1 MCPVTSGSRF
11 PVISLLLFV
20 LTLPA
25 SLWAQ
30 GGGGAVASQP
40 LFRVVRSVAGSKGEQ
55 QNGRYVIDDP
65 RDVFYVPA
73 DKEVIVYFE
82 WEGPLGQH
90 NFEGQWKNP
99 EGKAVVISDFTYN
112 ATTKRFGGY
121 WTLELSNSIEPG
133 MWSLEAHV
141 DGEVTGTHSF
151 QIVAAPK
158 PASDQPTRHQRAP
171 AEIYKMA
178 LAATVTVER
187 LDAKGQRSGIG
198 SGFFLADDLVLTAFQ
213 VINGASRL
221 RILLPDGQPLD
232 VDQVAAWNRW
242 QDWALLKVDARAT
255 GKLKRAPAG
264 SWAVGDRCFTL
275 DVPAEGNRVI
285 VDEAIVG
292 THTFPNAGDR
302 LNLPSLP
309 RSPALG
315 GPVLNEYGEVVGV
328 LGGSVLPGLVVSSPF
343 DPGAGLSPIREG
355 SLATPI
361 NLIPATPTAGSGRTL
376 DQLAGEFVPPLV
388 KQPNLL
394 YGILSLPVK
403 RAKGQ
408 LPTTPENKTEFSKRD
423 SAIQLQL
430 VWNPTEKGNA
440 EVTLRVY
447 DMNNTVVVTSPMTR
461 VKFNPGRFLMST
473 WNLNLAP
480 LHPGTYRVDVM
491 QNSDPIWRAYFRL
504 ME

>member
-1 MCPVTSGSRF
+1 MFKETKGPLF
-11 PVISLLLFV
+11 PVIALWLAALA
-20 LTLPA
+20 LPA
-25 SLWAQ
+25 CVWAQ
-30 GGGGAVASQP
+30 GGGGAVAGQP

-55 QNGRYVIDDP
+55 QNGRYMIDDP

-82 WEGPLGQH
+82 WEGPLGNH

-99 EGKAVVISDFTYN
+99 EGKAVVISDFSYN

-121 WTLELSNSIEPG
+121 WTLELSNALEPG

-141 DGEVTGTHSF
+141 DGEATGSHSF
-151 QIVAAPK
+151 QIVAAAK
-158 PASDQPTRHQRAP
+158 PASDQPVRHQRAP

-187 LDAKGQRSGIG
+187 QDAKGQRSGIG
-198 SGFFLADDLVLTAFQ
+198 SGFFVADGLVLTAFQ

-221 RILLPDGQPLD
+221 RILLPDGRPLD
-232 VDQVAAWNRW
+232 ADQVAIWNRW
-242 QDWALLKVDARAT
+242 QDWALLKVDAKAPGR
-255 GKLKRAPAG
+255 LERAPAG

-309 RSPALG
+309 RSAALG

-328 LGGSVLPGLVVSSPF
+328 LGGSVLPGLVVNSPF
-343 DPGAGLSPIREG
+343 DSAAGLSPIREG

-361 NLIPATPTAGSGRTL
+361 NLVPATPPADAGRTL
-376 DQLAGEFVPPLV
+376 SQLTGEFVPVLV

-394 YGILSLPVK
+394 YGVLSLPVK

-408 LPTTPENKTEFSKRD
+408 LPTSVENKMEFSKHD
-423 SAIQLQL
+423 SQAQVQL

-447 DMNNTVVVTSPMTR
+447 DMNNTVVVTSSVTR
-461 VKFNPGRFLMST
+461 VKFNLGQFLTST
-473 WNLNLAP
+473 WNLILAP

-491 QNSDPIWRAYFRL
+491 QNSDPIWRSYFRL
-504 ME
+504 TE